1 MFGAKTIAGRMTWWH
16 EREYETTNE
25 RPLPSDSAVVLVFA
39 IISGARKSL
48 GVPP

>member
-1 MFGAKTIAGRMTWWH
+1 MFGAKTIAGRMTWH
-16 EREYETTNE
+16 EREYKTTNE

-39 IISGARKSL
+39 IISGLRKSL